1 MKLLMIQ
8 VTFLSVYAILIHTV
22 IIKNR
27 GAQWTYFL
35 GYAFLIPSVLP
46 IPYTLIDYLGVT
58 NRVLR
63 MSLTTLPCNVTFRC
77 IEAMHGTSPVCVE
90 DSLMNYLIYYS
101 SVVDFVWD
109 QKSGK
114 RIKITIQEFL
124 MHIWKITLHLL
135 LMSLVLSVLYH
146 FNYKPFPSDI
156 VLNEYSLS
164 LDLIKPA
171 QLMNNYIY
179 AGRYTSDKSFDM
191 NNLE

>member
-1 MKLLMIQ
+1 MS
-8 VTFLSVYAILIHTV
+8 FLSIYAIAIHTV

-35 GYAFLIPSVLP
+35 GYAILIPSVLP

-77 IEAMHGTSPVCVE
+77 IEAMHGTSPACVE

-109 QKSGK
+109 QKTGM

-124 MHIWKITLHLL
+124 MHLWKITIQLL
-135 LMSLVLSVLYH
+135 LLSLVLSFLYH

-156 VLNEYSLS
+156 VLNEYSFS
-164 LDLIKPA
+164 LALLKPA

-179 AGRYTSDKSFDM
+179 AGRYNSDRSFDM
-191 NNLE
+191 KIIEWLDLT